1 MPIAELHVR
10 VIQLE
15 VIWPENPFMF
25 WAEIALSKLAA
36 IEQHTNSSAQFPA
49 SHCIAADAEDIA
61 CGSTDFSASWKR
73 LFFFA
78 GVLKQDLA
86 RRVYIGRCCPG

>member
-1 MPIAELHVR
+1 
-10 VIQLE
+10 
-15 VIWPENPFMF
+15 MF
-25 WAEIALSKLAA
+25 LGKTALSKLAA

-49 SHCIAADAEDIA
+49 SHCRAADAEDIA
-61 CGSTDFSASWKR
+61 CGSTDFSAFWKK

-78 GVLKQDLA
+78 GVLKQDSA